1 MIADVEQKR
10 ALLEQARL
18 NLGYTKIVAPVSGEV
33 NKTVV
38 VGMNVQE
45 GQQLLTVVPLNEVW
59 VTANFKETQ
68 LRDMRVGQ
76 KAEIHA
82 DSSGRTFKGHV
93 DSIAGATGPLFSL
106 LPPENATG
114 NYVKIVQRIPVK
126 IVLEPGENKDR
137 GLRPGMNVVP
147 DVYLQMSSAALT
159 LDQDVWRPKYNPW
172 LIAVVVALAAFM
184 EVLDT
189 SIANVALPY
198 MAGNLGASNDQSTWV
213 LTSYLVSN
221 AIILPISG
229 WLAGALGRKRFFM
242 ACLTVFT
249 VSSLLCGIA
258 PSLGFLLFFRVL
270 QGAGGGGLQPMAQA
284 ILADTFPPQQRGLA
298 FALYGITAIMAPTI
312 GPTLGGWITFNYSW
326 RWIFFINL
334 PVGVVTWFLVR
345 RFVEDP
351 PYLRKLKAAG
361 VKLDYIGIALLALGI
376 GALQVL
382 LDKGQEDDWFG
393 SHFIT
398 TLVVIATVCL
408 ISLVIWEW
416 YQKAPIIDVRMF
428 KNFNFAG
435 SSLMMFTLGIL
446 LFSSLVLMPQFL
458 QTLVGYT
465 SELAGLALSAGGL
478 VLLIEMPIMGQ
489 LTTKIQARYL
499 IAFGWLALSIA
510 MFYSTKRIDLQIS
523 FSAATWLRIAQVI
536 GLGFLFVP
544 ITLVAYI
551 GIAPEKNN
559 AVAGIIN
566 FMRNMGS
573 SVGTSLVTTLIAR
586 RSQFHQ
592 GRLVQ
597 NVRVDN
603 PNFVNAANGLAQH
616 LAASGVG
623 KHEAQ
628 MTAYARIYQSLA
640 SPGHKPGIYRHLYG
654 PLRGSG
660 DHVLSGFRSEEK

>member
-1 MIADVEQKR
+1 M
-10 ALLEQARL
+10 
-18 NLGYTKIVAPVSGEV
+18 
-33 NKTVV
+33 
-38 VGMNVQE
+38 
-45 GQQLLTVVPLNEVW
+45 
-59 VTANFKETQ
+59 
-68 LRDMRVGQ
+68 
-76 KAEIHA
+76 
-82 DSSGRTFKGHV
+82 
-93 DSIAGATGPLFSL
+93 
-106 LPPENATG
+106 
-114 NYVKIVQRIPVK
+114 
-126 IVLEPGENKDR
+126 
-137 GLRPGMNVVP
+137 
-147 DVYLQMSSAALT
+147 SAAAIAI
-159 LDQDVWRPKYNPW
+159 DQDIWRPKFNPW
-172 LIAVVVALAAFM
+172 LIAVVVALGAFM

-229 WLAGALGRKRFFM
+229 WLAGAFGRKRFFM
-242 ACLTVFT
+242 ICLGVFT
-249 VSSLLCGIA
+249 ISSLLCGIA
-258 PSLGFLLFFRVL
+258 PNLGLLLFFRVL

-284 ILADTFPPQQRGLA
+284 ILADTFPPQQRGMA

-334 PVGVVTWFLVR
+334 PVGVATWFLVR
-345 RFVEDP
+345 HFVEDP
-351 PYLRKLKAAG
+351 PYLKRLKSAG

-398 TLVVIATVCL
+398 TLVVVATVCL

-416 YQKAPIIDVRMF
+416 HQKAPIIDVRMF
-428 KNFNFAG
+428 KSFNFAS

-458 QTLVGYT
+458 ETLLGYT
-465 SELAGLALSAGGL
+465 SQLAGLALSAGGI

-510 MFYSTKRIDLQIS
+510 MYYSTQRIDLQIS
-523 FSAATWLRIAQVI
+523 FSAAVWLRIVQVI

-544 ITLVAYI
+544 ITLVAYV
-551 GIAPEKNN
+551 GISPEKNN
-559 AVAGIIN
+559 SVAGIIN
-566 FMRNMGS
+566 FMRNIGS

-592 GRLVQ
+592 ARLVQ
-597 NVRVDN
+597 YARPDN
-603 PNFVNAANGLAQH
+603 PNFQNSVNGLAQH
-616 LAASGVG
+616 LVRSGLSALGAQMRALALIYQGLQAQAASL
-623 KHEAQ
+623 
-628 MTAYARIYQSLA
+628 AYI
-640 SPGHKPGIYRHLYG
+640 
-654 PLRGSG
+654 
-660 DHVLSGFRSEEK
+660 DTFMVLSVGAAIMFCLSFILKRNRPGAGGAVEAG

>member
-1 MIADVEQKR
+1 M
-10 ALLEQARL
+10 
-18 NLGYTKIVAPVSGEV
+18 
-33 NKTVV
+33 
-38 VGMNVQE
+38 
-45 GQQLLTVVPLNEVW
+45 
-59 VTANFKETQ
+59 
-68 LRDMRVGQ
+68 
-76 KAEIHA
+76 
-82 DSSGRTFKGHV
+82 
-93 DSIAGATGPLFSL
+93 
-106 LPPENATG
+106 
-114 NYVKIVQRIPVK
+114 
-126 IVLEPGENKDR
+126 
-137 GLRPGMNVVP
+137 
-147 DVYLQMSSAALT
+147 SAAAAT
-159 LDQDVWRPKYNPW
+159 LDQDVWKPRYNPW

-229 WLAGALGRKRFFM
+229 WLAGAFGRKRFFM
-242 ACLTVFT
+242 ACLAIFT

-270 QGAGGGGLQPMAQA
+270 QGIGGGGLQPMAQA
-284 ILADTFPPQQRGLA
+284 ILADTFPPHQRGLA

-334 PVGVVTWFLVR
+334 PVGLATWFLVR

-351 PYLRKLKAAG
+351 PYLAKIKAAG
-361 VKLDYIGIALLALGI
+361 VKLDYIGIALLTLGI

-382 LDKGQEDDWFG
+382 LDRGQEDDWFG
-393 SHFIT
+393 SNIIT
-398 TLVVIATVCL
+398 TLVVVATVCL

-416 YQKAPIIDVRMF
+416 YQKAPIIDVHMF
-428 KNFNFAG
+428 RSFNFA
-435 SSLMMFTLGIL
+435 SASLMMFTLGIL

-458 QTLVGYT
+458 QTLLGYT
-465 SELAGLALSAGGL
+465 SQLAGLALSAGGL

-489 LTTKIQARYL
+489 LTTKIQARRL
-499 IAFGWLALSIA
+499 IAFGWLSLSVA

-523 FSAATWLRIAQVI
+523 FSAAVWLRIAQVI

-559 AVAGIIN
+559 AVAGIVN

-592 GRLVQ
+592 ARLVE

-603 PNFVNAANGLAQH
+603 PNFVNSANGLAQR
-616 LAASGVG
+616 LANSGVG
-623 KHEAQ
+623 KYDSHLG
-628 MTAYARIYQSLA
+628 AYARIYQALQAQAASLA
-640 SPGHKPGIYRHLYG
+640 YVDTFMVLAVGAAIMFFLAFLLKGNDPGGGGTR
-654 PLRGSG
+654 
-660 DHVLSGFRSEEK
+660 VVE

>member
-1 MIADVEQKR
+1 
-10 ALLEQARL
+10 
-18 NLGYTKIVAPVSGEV
+18 
-33 NKTVV
+33 
-38 VGMNVQE
+38 
-45 GQQLLTVVPLNEVW
+45 
-59 VTANFKETQ
+59 
-68 LRDMRVGQ
+68 
-76 KAEIHA
+76 
-82 DSSGRTFKGHV
+82 
-93 DSIAGATGPLFSL
+93 
-106 LPPENATG
+106 
-114 NYVKIVQRIPVK
+114 
-126 IVLEPGENKDR
+126 
-137 GLRPGMNVVP
+137 
-147 DVYLQMSSAALT
+147 MSSATLT

-172 LIAVVVALAAFM
+172 LIAVVVATAAFM

-229 WLAGALGRKRFFM
+229 WLAGAFGRKRFFM
-242 ACLTVFT
+242 WCLGVFT
-249 VSSLLCGIA
+249 VSSLLCGVA
-258 PSLGFLLFFRVL
+258 PSLGMLLLFRVL

-334 PVGVVTWFLVR
+334 PVGVATWFLVR

-351 PYLRKLKAAG
+351 PYIGRLKSAG
-361 VKLDYIGIALLALGI
+361 VKLDYIGIALLTLGV
-376 GALQVL
+376 GALQIL

-398 TLVVIATVCL
+398 TLVVMAAVCL
-408 ISLVIWEW
+408 VSLVIWEW
-416 YQKAPIIDVRMF
+416 NHKTPIIDVRMF
-428 KNFNFAG
+428 KSFNFA
-435 SSLMMFTLGIL
+435 SANLMMFTLGIL
-446 LFSSLVLMPQFL
+446 LFSALVLMPQFL
-458 QTLVGYT
+458 QTLLGYT
-465 SELAGLALSAGGL
+465 SQLAGLALSAGGF
-478 VLLIEMPIMGQ
+478 VLLCEMPIMGQ

-499 IAFGWLALSIA
+499 IAFGWLALAIA

-523 FSAATWLRIAQVI
+523 FNAAVLLRIAQVI

-559 AVAGIIN
+559 AVAGIVN

-592 GRLVQ
+592 GRLVEYA
-597 NVRVDN
+597 RPDN
-603 PNFVNAANGLAQH
+603 PNFQNSVNGLAQQ
-616 LAASGVG
+616 LAHSGLSTPD
-623 KHEAQ
+623 ALSR
-628 MTAYARIYQSLA
+628 AYARIYQSVQAQAASLA
-640 SPGHKPGIYRHLYG
+640 YVDVFMVLAVGAAIMFLLAFFLKKNDPGGG
-654 PLRGSG
+654 GEAAVG
-660 DHVLSGFRSEEK
+660 

>member
-1 MIADVEQKR
+1 
-10 ALLEQARL
+10 
-18 NLGYTKIVAPVSGEV
+18 
-33 NKTVV
+33 
-38 VGMNVQE
+38 
-45 GQQLLTVVPLNEVW
+45 
-59 VTANFKETQ
+59 
-68 LRDMRVGQ
+68 
-76 KAEIHA
+76 
-82 DSSGRTFKGHV
+82 
-93 DSIAGATGPLFSL
+93 
-106 LPPENATG
+106 
-114 NYVKIVQRIPVK
+114 
-126 IVLEPGENKDR
+126 
-137 GLRPGMNVVP
+137 
-147 DVYLQMSSAALT
+147 MSAAALT
-159 LDQDVWRPKYNPW
+159 MDQDVWRPSYNPW

-198 MAGNLGASNDQSTWV
+198 MAGNLAASNDQSTWV

-229 WLAGALGRKRFFM
+229 WFANTFGRKRFFM
-242 ACLTVFT
+242 ACLAIFT
-249 VSSLLCGIA
+249 VSSLLCGFA
-258 PSLGFLLFFRVL
+258 PSLGFLLLFRVL

-284 ILADTFPPQQRGLA
+284 ILADTFPPHQRGLA
-298 FALYGITAIMAPTI
+298 FALYGITAITAPTI

-326 RWIFFINL
+326 RWIFFINI
-334 PVGVVTWFLVR
+334 PVGLITWFLVR
-345 RFVEDP
+345 RVVEDP
-351 PYLRKLKAAG
+351 PYMARLKAAG
-361 VKLDYIGIALLALGI
+361 VKLDYIGIALLTLGI
-376 GALQVL
+376 GALQIL

-398 TLVVIATVCL
+398 TLIVVATVCL

-428 KNFNFAG
+428 KSFNFA
-435 SSLMMFTLGIL
+435 SASLMMFTLGIL

-465 SELAGLALSAGGL
+465 SQLAGLALSAGGF
-478 VLLIEMPIMGQ
+478 VLLLEMPIMGQ

-559 AVAGIIN
+559 SVAGIIN

-592 GRLVQ
+592 ARLVQ
-597 NVRVDN
+597 NIRADSSTFLN
-603 PNFVNAANGLAQH
+603 SANGLSRY
-616 LAASGVG
+616 LASSGVG
-623 KHEAQ
+623 AHEAR
-628 MTAYARIYQSLA
+628 AVAVARIYQSVQAQAASLA
-640 SPGHKPGIYRHLYG
+640 YIDTFMVLAVGAGIMFFLAFVLKKNEPGGGGATIA
-654 PLRGSG
+654 
-660 DHVLSGFRSEEK
+660 E